1 VLTSYPAWRIFATAN
16 NGERKGA
23 KMDAWHQLML
33 DREQHLQ
40 EALLRAESNKAS
52 EKDWEAIYFECGLK
66 RKTENEP
73 NRC

>member
-1 VLTSYPAWRIFATAN
+1 M
-16 NGERKGA
+16 
-23 KMDAWHQLML
+23 MDAWHQLML

-66 RKTENEP
+66 RKTENEF
-73 NRC
+73 NRS